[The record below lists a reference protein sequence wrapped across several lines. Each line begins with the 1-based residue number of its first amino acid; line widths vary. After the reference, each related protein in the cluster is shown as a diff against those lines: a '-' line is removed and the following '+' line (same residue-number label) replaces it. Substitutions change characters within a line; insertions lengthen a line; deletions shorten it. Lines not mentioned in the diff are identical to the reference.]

1 MLGKRLRS
9 WFCGHR
15 VDEGI
20 KTLICLNSECLKEFE
35 SKTHN
40 QKYCCDECCR
50 VATNKRIMEKY
61 YEKKAI
67 KNGAPRKCKGC
78 LALLSRYNSD
88 TYCSK
93 CTKNKNAKHR
103 KSLTGIVDDIG

>member
-1 MLGKRLRS
+1 M
-9 WFCGHR
+9 
-15 VDEGI
+15 
-20 KTLICLNSECLKEFE
+20 ICLNSECAKEFE

-40 QKYCCDECCR
+40 QKYCSDECCR

-78 LALLSRYNSD
+78 PGFLSRYNSEM
-88 TYCSK
+88 YCAKCIKSK
-93 CTKNKNAKHR
+93 HTKNKNT
-103 KSLTGIVDDIG
+103 LMEIIDDIG

>member
-1 MLGKRLRS
+1 M
-9 WFCGHR
+9 
-15 VDEGI
+15 V
-20 KTLICLNSECLKEFE
+20 CLNIECGINFK

-40 QKYCCDECCR
+40 QKYCSDECCR

-78 LALLSRYNSD
+78 TALLSRYNTD
-88 TYCSK
+88 VHCAK
-93 CTKNKNAKHR
+93 CIKSVDIKNKKY
-103 KSLTGIVDDIG
+103 LMGILDDIG

>member
-1 MLGKRLRS
+1 M
-9 WFCGHR
+9 
-15 VDEGI
+15 
-20 KTLICLNSECLKEFE
+20 ICLNSECLKDFDA
-35 SKTHN
+35 KTHN

-78 LALLSRYNSD
+78 PGFLSRYNSEV
-88 TYCSK
+88 YCSK
-93 CTKNKNAKHR
+93 CVKIKNSKHKNY
-103 KSLTGIVDDIG
+103 LMGIIDDIG

>member
-1 MLGKRLRS
+1 M
-9 WFCGHR
+9 
-15 VDEGI
+15 
-20 KTLICLNSECLKEFE
+20 ICLNSECLKEFE

-88 TYCSK
+88 TYCAK